1 MYIIKWLASL
11 YVHCN
16 TFTFLFYLANV
27 QNRSE
32 ALKSEGGASCARFSL
47 SQGFL
52 PGDSQQQRDSWRH
65 FSTFV
70 FQQKK
75 RERDTE
81 KKKSWKC
88 ERFASLFRAPS
99 IHRLETST
107 PGAKRMHLLTWRR
120 RVAISCLYG
129 LQTPPATTPTPADHA
144 PSEAAAPPPLSAAWW
159 KWTFIPDNQPLL
171 VIRVFTLW
179 WRPNCRVICHYIVM
193 ESPNQK
199 SLERDSLPPRTDASW
214 ILRAIRDTLKIT
226 GCFNLPL
233 HARPLCAASLFMFL
247 FFSFSFFQN
256 WRICASTP
264 INLVGEKWK
273 SANVGRRAAPPP
285 LRSTPLI
292 KQTNTTGWG
301 TLMRKATAG
310 GRQSAHMK
318 TLWRTNLR
326 ASLQFLLQDAH

>member
-1 MYIIKWLASL
+1 MYVAIRLL
-11 YVHCN
+11 
-16 TFTFLFYLANV
+16 FFFYLANV

-32 ALKSEGGASCARFSL
+32 ALKSEGGVSCARFSL
-47 SQGFL
+47 PQGFL

-81 KKKSWKC
+81 KKTWKF
-88 ERFASLFRAPS
+88 ERFASLFATNASFNMVGGEWLFLVYMDFNP
-99 IHRLETST
+99 
-107 PGAKRMHLLTWRR
+107 PPPPP
-120 RVAISCLYG
+120 VP
-129 LQTPPATTPTPADHA
+129 TPPPRLQPRL
-144 PSEAAAPPPLSAAWW
+144 PLSAAWW

-214 ILRAIRDTLKIT
+214 ILWAIRDTLKIT

-233 HARPLCAASLFMFL
+233 HARPLYAASLFLFL

-256 WRICASTP
+256 WRICASAP

-273 SANVGRRAAPPP
+273 SANVGRRAPPP
-285 LRSTPLI
+285 PPSLDASDQTDKHNRMRHSDAEGNSRWPSIRAHENALAHKSSCFSPVPVARRPL
-292 KQTNTTGWG
+292 
-301 TLMRKATAG
+301 
-310 GRQSAHMK
+310 K
-318 TLWRTNLR
+318 T
-326 ASLQFLLQDAH
+326 SDP